1 VAKPTIVFLI
11 GFSGCGKSTIGP
23 QLARRLKA
31 RFYDTDAMIEQQTA
45 RKIAEIFRDDG
56 EAWFRE
62 RELEI
67 IGRLVCGSQRKL
79 IALGG
84 GAFGSRTN
92 RALIKK
98 SGVVVYLSCPV
109 RELYRRL
116 RHLSDR
122 PLLDGRPSAGETTRQ
137 AKLRRIANLLENRK
151 DAYRQAHLRVSTAD
165 KTVAECVAQVY
176 RKVKQQYA

>member
-1 VAKPTIVFLI
+1 MAKSTTVFLI

-31 RFYDTDAMIEQQTA
+31 RFYDTDAMIEQQTV
-45 RKIAEIFRDDG
+45 RKINEIFRDHG
-56 EAWFRE
+56 EAAFRA
-62 RELEI
+62 LESETI
-67 IGRLVCGSQRKL
+67 RRLVSRSQRKV

-84 GAFGSRTN
+84 GAFSNRTN
-92 RALIKK
+92 RVLIKK
-98 SGVVVYLSCPV
+98 SGVAVYLSCPV

-122 PLLDGRPSAGETTRQ
+122 PLLDGRPAAGETMRQ

-176 RKVKQQYA
+176 RKVMQYA

>member
-1 VAKPTIVFLI
+1 MAKSTTVFLI

-45 RKIAEIFRDDG
+45 RKISEVFRDDG
-56 EAWFRE
+56 EATFRA
-62 RELEI
+62 LESETI
-67 IGRLVCGSQRKL
+67 RQLVSRSQRKV

-84 GAFGSRTN
+84 GAFSHRTN

-122 PLLDGRPSAGETTRQ
+122 PLLDGRPAAGETMRQ

-176 RKVKQQYA
+176 RKVMQYA

>member
-1 VAKPTIVFLI
+1 MAKPTIVFLI

-23 QLARRLKA
+23 RLARRLKA

-45 RKIAEIFRDDG
+45 RKINEIFREDG

-62 RELEI
+62 QELETV
-67 IGRLVCGSQRKL
+67 RQLVCGSQRKV

-84 GAFGSRTN
+84 GAFGNRTN
-92 RALIKK
+92 RALIRR
-98 SGVVVYLSCPV
+98 SGVVVYLSCSV

-116 RHLSDR
+116 QHLSDR
-122 PLLDGRPSAGETTRQ
+122 PLLNGRPAAGETMRQ
-137 AKLRRIANLLENRK
+137 AKLRKIADLLENRE

-165 KTVAECVAQVY
+165 KTVTECVAQVY
-176 RKVKQQYA
+176 RKVKRYA

>member
-1 VAKPTIVFLI
+1 MARSTIVFLI

-31 RFYDTDAMIEQQTA
+31 GFYDTDAMIEQRMA
-45 RKIAEIFRDDG
+45 RKITEIFRDDG
-56 EAWFRE
+56 EATFRA
-62 RELEI
+62 LESETI
-67 IGRLVCGSQRKL
+67 RQLVSRSQRKV

-84 GAFGSRTN
+84 GAFSHRTN

-98 SGVVVYLSCPV
+98 SGMVVYLSCPV

-122 PLLDGRPSAGETTRQ
+122 PLLDSRPAAGETMRQ

-151 DAYRQAHLRVSTAD
+151 DAYRQAHIRVSTAD

-176 RKVKQQYA
+176 LKVKQYA